1 MPDDLLGRIAQ
12 DLAAGKAVDWTAA
25 LSSLTT
31 DTERKQIEALRMVQ
45 RIARPDTASFS
56 TTALGSTR
64 TADPLPE
71 RQLPGPDGT
80 RWGRYVLVEE
90 AGSGSYGRVYRAFD
104 PDLDLDVAVK
114 VLHRH
119 VQDDLLRERLLK
131 EGRALAKIRHQN
143 VVRVLGIE
151 FNGDRV
157 GLCTEFVHG
166 QTLEQEVRTHGTFSE
181 AEAIEV
187 GKAVCQAL
195 AAVHRAGF
203 LHKDVKARNVMR
215 ERDTGRIV
223 LMDFGTGREL
233 REELALG
240 GFGIEGTAIYMAPE
254 MLDGHGASHA
264 TDVYSVAVLLY
275 YLLTAAYPVE
285 GQSLTDLRTAH
296 ARGLRTPLGAR
307 RPDLSPGFLR
317 LIERALSAAPSRQA
331 TPAVLCAEL
340 EGFGS
345 RPPLWLQRVRNT
357 AIVLASVVGGV
368 LSLGFVNT
376 FYLNTALGRGSF
388 VDEGVLDWFKWGA
401 KGMLAPVVVTA
412 LTVLAATLI
421 VECIRLLVRISGRA
435 RTVQR
440 WIAAQ
445 VHRYSLDDVAVL
457 SSVSLLMSASVL
469 FVTWW
474 YFAPLLGT
482 LTSIFPD
489 IATVPLQ
496 KLTLLSPDYGDYHV
510 AYRKAFLGTTIA
522 CVMLWYPTVRLAI
535 RTRQRIPRRT
545 AAAGGIVLAFSLLF
559 LDFPYRL
566 LTHAIDFEEVSW
578 ESRSCHVLGSRGDER
593 LIFCASLPIPRSRV
607 VRADA
612 IVPHPSS
619 ADATDDPPVGVPAK
633 RKRSLFKFLL
643 NDRESQP
650 PRSGAFVSP
659 RIDVREV
666 RGG

>member
-12 DLAAGKAVDWTAA
+12 DVAAGKAVDWTAA

-31 DTERKQIEALRMVQ
+31 DAQRKQVEALRMVE
-45 RIARPDTASFS
+45 RIAGWRPRARS
-56 TTALGSTR
+56 AVLGSTM
-64 TADPLPE
+64 TGGPFPQSPLPG
-71 RQLPGPDGT
+71 QDGP

-166 QTLEQEVRTHGTFSE
+166 ETLEQEVRTHGTFSE
-181 AEAIEV
+181 GEAIEV

-233 REELALG
+233 TEELALG

-285 GQSLTDLRTAH
+285 GQSLPDLRTAH
-296 ARGLRTPLGAR
+296 ARGLRTPLGER
-307 RPDLSPGFLR
+307 RPDFSPGFLR
-317 LIERALSAAPSRQA
+317 VDRARPFRPPKRQA

-345 RPPLWLQRVRNT
+345 RPPLWLQRVRTT
-357 AIVLASVVGGV
+357 AIVVASVAGAV
-368 LSLGFVNT
+368 LSLGFINT

-388 VDEGVLDWFKWGA
+388 VDEGILDWFTWGA
-401 KGMLAPVVVTA
+401 KGTAGPGRRHRAHRARGHADRRMHPAAGADFGPGAQGPAMDRRARAPV
-412 LTVLAATLI
+412 LA
-421 VECIRLLVRISGRA
+421 
-435 RTVQR
+435 
-440 WIAAQ
+440 
-445 VHRYSLDDVAVL
+445 
-457 SSVSLLMSASVL
+457 
-469 FVTWW
+469 
-474 YFAPLLGT
+474 
-482 LTSIFPD
+482 
-489 IATVPLQ
+489 
-496 KLTLLSPDYGDYHV
+496 
-510 AYRKAFLGTTIA
+510 
-522 CVMLWYPTVRLAI
+522 
-535 RTRQRIPRRT
+535 RRC
-545 AAAGGIVLAFSLLF
+545 
-559 LDFPYRL
+559 R
-566 LTHAIDFEEVSW
+566 
-578 ESRSCHVLGSRGDER
+578 RCCRR
-593 LIFCASLPIPRSRV
+593 CRC
-607 VRADA
+607 
-612 IVPHPSS
+612 
-619 ADATDDPPVGVPAK
+619 
-633 RKRSLFKFLL
+633 
-643 NDRESQP
+643 
-650 PRSGAFVSP
+650 
-659 RIDVREV
+659 
-666 RGG
+666 